1 MQAPKAFVDIC
12 IEIIKSKK
20 EKDLEVVAEKINIL
34 IDSEKLSAAQAGG
47 LLEALKFRGNELSSA
62 PQASDQ
68 LGLLNIVENY
78 SLGAT
83 RLTKPQR
90 GEMSCQITTKRR
102 VRFTMAIR
110 PK

>member
-12 IEIIKSKK
+12 IEIIKSKI

-62 PQASDQ
+62 PQGSDQ

-78 SLGAT
+78 S
-83 RLTKPQR
+83 
-90 GEMSCQITTKRR
+90 
-102 VRFTMAIR
+102 
-110 PK
+110 